1 MSPQSSWV
9 EFKKKKKKSSFI
21 SLLHLAS
28 SLNYTATF
36 LFQTSC
42 KSIWNSSLIQL
53 KVVRRSQLYTEVFW
67 DSFQALA
74 VLAEDKYNAPSVCL
88 NPKIWYKCSR
98 CKSHVLAGCTEY
110 KNKREREREKIWIF
124 TSCILA
130 LEERLCQ
137 IPSIELLKAHLEEP
151 KVADSHFFGFFIFLF
166 GQTALKL
173 SDHESSF
180 MGWRGQ
186 IEKKKKSLFRNN
198 VFCRLPSADPLNS
211 SRVQAAQAKKIYR
224 KQTSCSLNLT
234 LMDWDP

>member
-1 MSPQSSWV
+1 MSSHTLHL
-9 EFKKKKKKSSFI
+9 EFKKKKKKKKSSFI

-42 KSIWNSSLIQL
+42 KSIWNSSFIQL

-186 IEKKKKSLFRNN
+186 IEKTKKKVSFGITYST
-198 VFCRLPSADPLNS
+198 VVCHPLIHWIHLAY
-211 SRVQAAQAKKIYR
+211 RQPKQKKYIENR
-224 KQTSCSLNLT
+224 QVVHLTSH
-234 LMDWDP
+234 